1 MTANTIRVNS
11 LQHAIISLE
20 LECMANSAEGMQ
32 QAQTDEVIAR
42 AAALRKALE
51 WAARMVDDAEGLAQG
66 MARVTSEHAAFN
78 AAMREA
84 DIVSHNALM
93 VDELIDKMMVMV
105 EERRDFVTLT
115 TEESAFMVTLM
126 RTTMV
131 TVAARERGDT
141 PLPAHEKADA
151 ERLDIIRQLE
161 PNGNH
166 TH

>member
-11 LQHAIISLE
+11 LQNAIISLE

-93 VDELIDKMMVMV
+93 VDELIDKM
-105 EERRDFVTLT
+105 EAGREFVTLT
-115 TEESAFMVTLM
+115 AEESAFMVTLM

-141 PLPAHEKADA
+141 PLPAHEEADA
-151 ERLDIIRQLE
+151 ERLDIIRQIG